1 MKLKFLVAAAAFAMV
16 GGAHAAT
23 DLGVITDT
31 ASFSGTAA
39 SETFTFTLTSDVVD
53 AYAGVTATFGK
64 KSGYDITSVFF
75 GSTQI
80 LPSASTPTFDNYV
93 IFSGA
98 LAAGNYSFTVNGTPK
113 SAGAS
118 FSGTIEVT
126 PVPEPESLALAVAGL
141 GVAGF
146 VARRRKSA

>member
-23 DLGVITDT
+23 QDLGVITDT

-80 LPSASTPTFDNYV
+80 LPSASTPSFDNYV

-98 LAAGNYSFTVNGTPK
+98 LAAGSYSFTVNGTPTIA
-113 SAGAS
+113 SQLSAS
-118 FSGTIEVT
+118 FTTST
-126 PVPEPESLALAVAGL
+126 GL
-141 GVAGF
+141 P
-146 VARRRKSA
+146 

>member
-31 ASFSGTAA
+31 VSFSGSAA

-64 KSGYDITSVFF
+64 KSGFDITSVLF
-75 GSTQI
+75 GSTPI

-98 LAAGNYSFTVNGTPK
+98 LAAGTYSFTVNGTPK
-113 SAGAS
+113 SPGAS
-118 FSGTIEVT
+118 FSGSIEVT